1 MANRRFQSRT
11 KRRTSWVG
19 SRVDLDTLVS
29 GTPQFAIMQTEAEL
43 EEFPTPTVVRTRGQL
58 GVKADSGAAASPHLS
73 SVGLGI
79 YLADAAAVTA
89 GALQLPISDIG
100 SDWLWWWNAVITE
113 NTATAAENV
122 SNGGWML
129 FERVVVDSKAM
140 RKVKNNQVLVLVA
153 QLVEEQGTGAA
164 NVFGTIRFL
173 LKAP

>member
-1 MANRRFQSRT
+1 MANRRFQTRS
-11 KRRTSWVG
+11 KRRTSWG
-19 SRVDLDTLVS
+19 GARVDMDTLVT
-29 GTPQFAIMQTEAEL
+29 GTPQFAVMQTEAQL
-43 EEFPTPTVVRTRGQL
+43 EEFPTPTIVRTRGQL

-79 YLADAAAVTA
+79 YLADSAAVTA
-89 GALQLPISDIG
+89 GSLQLPITDIG

-113 NTATAAENV
+113 NIGGAAENIA
-122 SNGGWML
+122 NGGWML

-153 QLVEEQGTGAA
+153 ELFSEQGTGAA
-164 NVFGTIRFL
+164 NIFGTIRML